1 MHRIMTKGTL
11 AICAALFVCP
21 VFAQLPNLFP
31 EEKQY
36 SAQVLQLTGQVN
48 VKKGNEPW
56 ALNVGDW
63 VQRRQVIE
71 TGPNGYALFQVN
83 DGSTFE
89 VFASSHVVFR
99 ANAGDWKDLLDL
111 FLGRVKI
118 HVQKFG
124 GQPNPNRV
132 TTPTAVISVRGTIFD
147 VQIEDSDSTT
157 LVLVEEGLVSV
168 RHALLPS
175 GPPKVLSEGEY
186 LRVYKTQPIA
196 KATFDKGNAL
206 KRAMQVAS
214 DAVSAALNRIPR
226 NGGGT
231 GAGSGGGTTPTPGGG
246 GNIPGDTGATPPPAP
261 PPPPPPPPPPAPPQ

>member
-1 MHRIMTKGTL
+1 MNRMTTKGSF
-11 AICAALFVCP
+11 AIFAALFVCP

-36 SAQVLQLTGQVN
+36 SAKILQLTGQVS
-48 VKKGNEPW
+48 VMKGNEPW

-63 VQRRQVIE
+63 VQKRQVIV
-71 TGPNGYALFQVN
+71 TGSDGYALLQVN

-89 VFASSHVVFR
+89 VFANSHVVFR
-99 ANAGDWKDLLDL
+99 NNSGDWKDLLDL
-111 FLGRVKI
+111 FLGRVKV

-147 VQIEDSDSTT
+147 VQIEDTDATT

-175 GPPKVLSEGEY
+175 GPPKMLSQGEY

-196 KATFDKGNAL
+196 KASFDKGNAL
-206 KRAMQVAS
+206 KRAMQMAS
-214 DAVSAALNRIPR
+214 DAVTAALNRMPR
-226 NGGGT
+226 G
-231 GAGSGGGTTPTPGGG
+231 GAGSGPAAGGGPVPTPGGG
-246 GNIPGDTGATPPPAP
+246 GGLPGDTGATP
-261 PPPPPPPPPPAPPQ
+261 PPPPPPPPPPAPGPPPQ